1 MPAVSKK
8 QAVAMNIAKAVQQGQ
23 ATAKPGSPSAQIA
36 GSMAPTDVNEF
47 AGTPQGGLP
56 DVAVKAHT
64 RKPPVVQPSM
74 PEPQVVSKGI
84 TKMPFKK

>member
-23 ATAKPGSPSAQIA
+23 APATPGSPSAQIA
-36 GSMAPTDVNEF
+36 ESMAPTDVNEF
-47 AGTPQGGLP
+47 AGTPQKGLP
-56 DVAVKAHT
+56 M
-64 RKPPVVQPSM
+64 RKP
-74 PEPQVVSKGI
+74 PQVVSKGI

>member
-8 QAVAMNIAKAVQQGQ
+8 QAKAVQQGE

-36 GSMAPTDVNEF
+36 GSMKPSDVNEF
-47 AGTPQGGLP
+47 AGTPQRDLP
-56 DVAVKAHT
+56 M
-64 RKPPVVQPSM
+64 RKTPR
-74 PEPQVVSKGI
+74 VVSKGI